1 MPGYRKVTTKRRYI
15 ALVLFSLIL
24 FTGVI
29 TTLNTAYAAA
39 ETASGAIGI
48 QGTIPS
54 APPSRGATITVPSN
68 GQIFTSEPITVS
80 GICPSNLLIK
90 IFDNGVFVGS
100 VICANGSYSLQIS
113 LFGSLNSLTAIDYDS
128 LDQAGPTSN
137 PVNVNFNNT
146 SFSQLG
152 NYISLSSVY
161 AERGASP
168 GSQLTWPIL
177 LSGGSSPYAVSV
189 DWGDG
194 TPLELISRT
203 FTGTVN
209 ISHIYKSAG
218 VYTVIVK
225 ATDKNGEEAFLQLVG
240 QATGAIQH
248 NNQSLGSNQIIIK
261 QVAWWPSLFIV
272 PMSFVAFKL
281 GSKHEKERH

>member
-100 VICANGSYSLQIS
+100 VICANGSYSLQI
-113 LFGSLNSLTAIDYDS
+113 TA
-128 LDQAGPTSN
+128 LR
-137 PVNVNFNNT
+137 
-146 SFSQLG
+146 L
-152 NYISLSSVY
+152 
-161 AERGASP
+161 
-168 GSQLTWPIL
+168 
-177 LSGGSSPYAVSV
+177 
-189 DWGDG
+189 
-194 TPLELISRT
+194 
-203 FTGTVN
+203 
-209 ISHIYKSAG
+209 
-218 VYTVIVK
+218 
-225 ATDKNGEEAFLQLVG
+225 
-240 QATGAIQH
+240 
-248 NNQSLGSNQIIIK
+248 
-261 QVAWWPSLFIV
+261 
-272 PMSFVAFKL
+272 
-281 GSKHEKERH
+281 

>member
-1 MPGYRKVTTKRRYI
+1 VGYRRMTTKRRQV
-15 ALVLFSLIL
+15 ALILLSVVLFTKI
-24 FTGVI
+24 I
-29 TTLNTAYAAA
+29 TTINITYAATQ
-39 ETASGAIGI
+39 TASGAIGI

-54 APPSRGATITVPSN
+54 TPPSRGATIIVPIN
-68 GQIFTSEPITVS
+68 GQIFSSEPITVS

-90 IFDNGVFVGS
+90 IFDNNVFVGS
-100 VICANGSYSLQIS
+100 VICTNGSYSLQIN
-113 LFGSLNSLTAIDYDS
+113 LFSGLNSLTAIDYDS

-137 PVNVNFNNT
+137 AVNVNFNNANFT
-146 SFSQLG
+146 SLG

-161 AERGASP
+161 AERGAPP
-168 GSQLTWPIL
+168 GVQLTWPIL
-177 LSGGSSPYAVSV
+177 LSGGSGPYAISV

-194 TPLELISRT
+194 TPVDLFSRT

-209 ISHIYKSAG
+209 ISHIYKTAG

-248 NNQSLGSNQIIIK
+248 NNQSLGSNNQIIIK
-261 QVAWWPSLFIV
+261 QVLWWPSLFIV
-272 PMSFVAFKL
+272 PLSFVAFKL
-281 GSKHEKERH
+281 GNKYEKDRR